1 MSLLVSLGVSDGL
14 TEGERRRVQTINVVA
29 LLAIG
34 LNLVF
39 STMFFVAIDS
49 SGSWPLRG
57 VNLVLVLAYGAA
69 MALNAASRTD
79 AAMWLLNATGFV
91 NIVVSSL
98 VLGLGLGSIA
108 FFVTV
113 PLTAI
118 LTSRPNDL
126 VVPAIF
132 TIGSAVGL
140 AGVVA
145 AQPAVPE
152 TVAGSVWES
161 VVLVGNVMSVALFA
175 TVVALYYRRR
185 VDRAETLLAEQ
196 HARAE
201 GLLLNILPSEIAE
214 RLKAGERVIA
224 DGADD
229 VSVLFADLVGS
240 TALADSLD
248 PGTLVEVLNRVFTAF
263 DDLTYHHGLEK
274 VKTVGD
280 AYIAVGGLIDPH
292 PDHLASAAELAIAL
306 RDEIRNHAVPGAGQ
320 LEVRVGLHTGPL
332 VAGVIGNRK
341 FSYDIWGDTVNT
353 ASRMESTG
361 PPGQIQVTSVVRD
374 RLHDQFTFE
383 PRGSITVKGKG
394 PMQTWILD
402 PTSS

>member
-1 MSLLVSLGVSDGL
+1 MSSLVSLGVSDGL

-69 MALNAASRTD
+69 IALNAAARTD
-79 AAMWLLNATGFV
+79 AAMWLLNGTGFV

-145 AQPAVPE
+145 AQPTVHE
-152 TVAGSVWES
+152 TVADSGWQS

-185 VDRAETLLAEQ
+185 VDRAEALLAEQ
-196 HARAE
+196 Q
-201 GLLLNILPSEIAE
+201 
-214 RLKAGERVIA
+214 
-224 DGADD
+224 
-229 VSVLFADLVGS
+229 
-240 TALADSLD
+240 SL
-248 PGTLVEVLNRVFTAF
+248 
-263 DDLTYHHGLEK
+263 
-274 VKTVGD
+274 
-280 AYIAVGGLIDPH
+280 
-292 PDHLASAAELAIAL
+292 
-306 RDEIRNHAVPGAGQ
+306 GAGV
-320 LEVRVGLHTGPL
+320 LLGEKG
-332 VAGVIGNRK
+332 
-341 FSYDIWGDTVNT
+341 FSAV
-353 ASRMESTG
+353 
-361 PPGQIQVTSVVRD
+361 
-374 RLHDQFTFE
+374 
-383 PRGSITVKGKG
+383 
-394 PMQTWILD
+394 D
-402 PTSS
+402 PTPVIEGHDGRK